1 MFARV
6 RMRRGMT
13 VRRIVAAV
21 GRAARLAR
29 AKMDPACA
37 YFHTLIALA
46 ALRLPDDRDV
56 ENM

>member
-6 RMRRGMT
+6 RMGRGMT

-21 GRAARLAR
+21 GRAAGLAR
-29 AKMDPACA
+29 PKMDPACA
-37 YFHTLIALA
+37 YFHALIALA

-56 ENM
+56 DNM